1 MWREGCAYL
10 GKENGEEKPKKLAA
24 GGQRDEPSITITLC
38 HTLSYFAI
46 FGAFLEWAFLDCSL
60 LFAIYY
66 LLWSSISARL
76 GSLEAPTGPLQLF
89 GAVRFRELFA
99 SISCNTEFLKFN
111 AVKIA
116 MLNELLT
123 YLPRLSLCTLT
134 YSKQHHLSTL
144 TPTFFLEINILSLLL
159 STMSHAISKAEG
171 QAGVYFLLQNAS
183 CCSWQ
188 IKNLGYLLS
197 FLAFAV
203 LYWLLLLSIRE
214 LLHGGELADCLPA

>member
-1 MWREGCAYL
+1 MPQNFILEFVEDVLTVWREGCAYL

-24 GGQRDEPSITITLC
+24 GGQRDEPSITLC

-99 SISCNTEFLKFN
+99 SISCNTEFL
-111 AVKIA
+111 
-116 MLNELLT
+116 
-123 YLPRLSLCTLT
+123 
-134 YSKQHHLSTL
+134 
-144 TPTFFLEINILSLLL
+144 EIQRSED
-159 STMSHAISKAEG
+159 SHVER
-171 QAGVYFLLQNAS
+171 AS
-183 CCSWQ
+183 NVS
-188 IKNLGYLLS
+188 
-197 FLAFAV
+197 A
-203 LYWLLLLSIRE
+203 
-214 LLHGGELADCLPA
+214 